1 MTKKSKPKK
10 KTESYTVFDGARGKT
25 FRTLGEARAYANS
38 YQRKTGE
45 FVSVE
50 KTGRKVTH
58 VYGAKPIS
66 R

>member
-1 MTKKSKPKK
+1 MEKSKPKK

-25 FRTLGEARAYANS
+25 FKTLGEARAYANS

-58 VYGAKPIS
+58 VYGAKPVS